1 MQKFTANNFHV
12 FEAFEGGNKNDTT
25 EVYVISLKN
34 GEVNGPFTAPP
45 AYSVHHINAY
55 EKSDSKIVLDFCPSP
70 LENMRDYLLL
80 EKMLNPPEKLNEAT
94 DVSTTNGKE
103 ITRFTINVKSEVVDE
118 STFPNTINS
127 KFINTFDFP
136 TINEEYRGRKYC
148 IVYGMS
154 AIAYSRVALVKKNL
168 CHSDED
174 KVNSTHSYRYR
185 KSMEYIK
192 RSEKIGFLGFI
203 QRESLHG

>member
-80 EKMLNPPEKLNEAT
+80 EKMLNPPEKLNKAT
-94 DVSTTNGKE
+94 RGKQRWPNKEHSKSREHENTYTSNTTG
-103 ITRFTINVKSEVVDE
+103 
-118 STFPNTINS
+118 
-127 KFINTFDFP
+127 
-136 TINEEYRGRKYC
+136 
-148 IVYGMS
+148 
-154 AIAYSRVALVKKNL
+154 
-168 CHSDED
+168 
-174 KVNSTHSYRYR
+174 
-185 KSMEYIK
+185 
-192 RSEKIGFLGFI
+192 
-203 QRESLHG
+203 